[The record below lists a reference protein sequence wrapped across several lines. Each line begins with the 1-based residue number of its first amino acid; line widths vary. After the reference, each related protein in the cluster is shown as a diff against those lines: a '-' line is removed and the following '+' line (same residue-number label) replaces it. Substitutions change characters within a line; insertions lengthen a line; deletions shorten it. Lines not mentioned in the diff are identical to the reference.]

1 MQTTRAKSEKVY
13 ISSCG
18 VIPGGVNSPVRS
30 FKEVGILPMV
40 VKSGAG
46 DTIIDVDGNCYI
58 DYCMSWGSLML
69 GHAEESIVECVSAQ
83 MRSGSSFGITTEVEK
98 DLAEKITSLI
108 PGMDKIR
115 FVSSGTEA
123 TMSAIRLAR
132 GYTSKNTIIKFNGN
146 YHGHVDSLLIQ
157 AGSGLSLLPQASS
170 KGVPADML
178 KHTLSLPYNNIELV
192 RSILR
197 ERDDIAAVLLEP
209 IAANMGVVPA
219 TSEFLQMLREETKNK
234 GILLIFDEVI
244 TGFRVGLTGA
254 SGYYG
259 IQPDLFCFGKI
270 IGGGLPAAAFGGR
283 SDIMD
288 FLAPL
293 GGVYQAGTLS
303 GNPLAMQ
310 AGLATIKKLEQPH
323 FYEKLT
329 EKADLLLT
337 PIQDLIEERSLP
349 VSLQRV
355 GSMFTFFFSSKKIT
369 CKEDLMG
376 IDEKKFKEFFQ
387 YLFSKGIYMAPSQYE
402 ANFVSMAHTEE
413 HLVKTRDCILTF
425 LSEMDGKAC

>member
-1 MQTTRAKSEKVY
+1 MTIRTKSEKVY

-40 VKSGAG
+40 VKSGKG
-46 DTIIDVDGNCYI
+46 DLIWDVDGNPFI
-58 DYCMSWGSLML
+58 DYCMSWGALML
-69 GHAEESIVECVSAQ
+69 GHAEESVVEKVIGQ
-83 MRSGSSFGITTEVEK
+83 MRCGSSFGITTEMEK

-108 PGMDKIR
+108 PGLDKVR

-132 GYTSKNTIIKFNGN
+132 GYTGKNTIVKFNGN

-157 AGSGLSLLPQASS
+157 AGSGVSLLPQASS

-178 KHTLSLPYNNIELV
+178 KHTLSVPYNDTELV
-192 RSILR
+192 RSILKS
-197 ERDDIAAVLLEP
+197 RDDIAAVILEP

-219 TSEFLQMLREETKNK
+219 TMEFLKMLREETADK

-244 TGFRVGLTGA
+244 TGFRVGLKGS
-254 SGYYG
+254 SGYFG

-283 SDIMD
+283 FDIMD

-310 AGLATIKKLEQPH
+310 AGLATLAKLEHPG
-323 FYEKLT
+323 FYDELN
-329 EKADLLLT
+329 EKADLLLN
-337 PIQDLIEERSLP
+337 PIEELIEARSLP

-355 GSMFTFFFSSKKIT
+355 GSMFTFFFSPKKIT
-369 CKEDLMG
+369 CKEDL
-376 IDEKKFKEFFQ
+376 IEVNEKKFRGFFQ
-387 YLFSKGIYMAPSQYE
+387 YLFHEGIYMAPSQYE
-402 ANFVSMAHTEE
+402 ANFISMAHTPA
-413 HLVKTRDCILTF
+413 HLVKTRDRILCF
-425 LSEMDGKAC
+425 LSQMDEKAW